1 MNTNIINLI
10 NDFAKNNRI
19 GKARVEELVVN
30 VISNCVPSSV
40 KKNRIPKQKIQKTSR
55 NDLHNFIKSE
65 IVTMAKN
72 FEVFSIVDVATK
84 LSVSPYLV
92 HRAVMECKN
101 DNILKN
107 VEKVENGK
115 RGRKATMFMINS

>member
-19 GKARVEELVVN
+19 GKARVEELVAN
-30 VISNCVPSSV
+30 VISNCQPVT
-40 KKNRIPKQKIQKTSR
+40 KKVRVPKQKIQKTSR
-55 NDLHNFIKSE
+55 NDLHSFIKSE
-65 IVTMAKN
+65 VVTMAKN
-72 FEVFSIVDVATK
+72 FEVFSIADVATK

-101 DNILKN
+101 ENLLKTA
-107 VEKVENGK
+107 EKIENGR
-115 RGRKATMFMINS
+115 RGRKAVMFMINS